1 MVSMQKELE
10 VARKLALAAGAILMD
25 YFEKSVSVD
34 WKAPGDPVTA
44 ADREANSLIVNTL
57 KSEFPEHGV

>member
-1 MVSMQKELE
+1 MVTMQKELDA
-10 VARKLALAAGAILMD
+10 ARQLAVSAGAILMD

-44 ADREANSLIVNTL
+44 ADREAKIGRAHV
-57 KSEFPEHGV
+57 